1 MNNNNGEKEEGEE
14 DQEEKDKKKEEENKK
29 CTEDENSTIKKEIL
43 EENINIELEKE
54 ENNLKKEILNINNN
68 NKYEE
73 NIEKDY
79 LGKKGI
85 IKRTIG
91 TGKVN
96 VKVYEDDEEEVEYN
110 ENNFE
115 NKEKNQN
122 INNNIKPNND
132 ISEELK
138 QETKIEN
145 NLNNNINNQIK
156 SDIESTKK
164 EINEK
169 GVQSNSLNNEAEP
182 LNAEIEHDK
191 EDKIH
196 KNKKDIIKNKYMSF
210 NIDGKKFIIDVFLNF
225 EYNDENQKVI
235 NIKLST
241 IYPGSQIIHW
251 AIYKSNAPKEWSLPP
266 KSYYPKFTKDIDNKA
281 LETEFCK
288 SDEKE
293 ERIISINLPRKLN
306 SKEYIEGIYFV
317 VYDPVKNIWYNNF
330 RRNFKIKFNS

>member
-1 MNNNNGEKEEGEE
+1 MNNNNGEKEEGED
-14 DQEEKDKKKEEENKK
+14 DQEEKDKEKEEENKK
-29 CTEDENSTIKKEIL
+29 CAEDENTIKKEIL
-43 EENINIELEKE
+43 EENI
-54 ENNLKKEILNINNN
+54 
-68 NKYEE
+68 
-73 NIEKDY
+73 EKDY
-79 LGKKGI
+79 LGNKGI

-122 INNNIKPNND
+122 INNVTKPND

-145 NLNNNINNQIK
+145 NSNNIISNQIK
-156 SDIESTKK
+156 SDIESSKK

-182 LNAEIEHDK
+182 LNTEIGKKEHNK

-196 KNKKDIIKNKYMSF
+196 KNKKDIIKNKSMSF

-306 SKEYIEGIYFV
+306 SKEHIEGIYFV